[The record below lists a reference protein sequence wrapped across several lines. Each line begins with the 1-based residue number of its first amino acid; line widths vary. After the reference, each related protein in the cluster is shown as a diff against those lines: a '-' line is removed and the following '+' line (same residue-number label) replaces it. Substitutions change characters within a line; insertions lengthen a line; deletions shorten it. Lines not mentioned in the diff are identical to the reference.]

1 MPKDKKVEEKKVQ
14 KEKVKK
20 EWKELPACQVSD
32 SLLWE
37 TTKNYTSF
45 LIKNNGLTL
54 SCDPLNLTSRNLKKD
69 SGVASSRAL
78 GIDYDIDD
86 RQVKIKKKKEKRPVA
101 RFNLNIK
108 TKKKIPKSKLVS
120 LKDKEEPENN
130 NVVYG
135 SNKNVTLKAII
146 KSLKRDLKNYRKD
159 LVPVALKKVKRLSA
173 YKLKNKWANRL
184 EAKKIKS

>member
-1 MPKDKKVEEKKVQ
+1 MGKTKAWKDVPGK
-14 KEKVKK
+14 
-20 EWKELPACQVSD
+20 QVSED
-32 SLLWE
+32 SLWE
-37 TTKNYTSF
+37 MTKKYNSF
-45 LIKNNGLTL
+45 LNKNHGLTI
-54 SCDPLNLTSRNLKKD
+54 STDPLNLTGVNTKRD
-69 SGVASSRAL
+69 SGVSAVRAL
-78 GIDYDIDD
+78 GITTEIDE
-86 RQVKIKKKKEKRPVA
+86 RNVKEKKKKKKAPVV

-120 LKDKEEPENN
+120 LKDKEPENN

>member
-1 MPKDKKVEEKKVQ
+1 MGKTKAWKDV
-14 KEKVKK
+14 
-20 EWKELPACQVSD
+20 PGAQVSED
-32 SLLWE
+32 SLWE
-37 TTKNYTSF
+37 MTKKYNSF
-45 LIKNNGLTL
+45 LNKNHGLTI
-54 SCDPLNLTSRNLKKD
+54 STDPLNLT
-69 SGVASSRAL
+69 GVNTKRDCGVSAVRAL
-78 GIDYDIDD
+78 GISTEVND
-86 RQVKIKKKKEKRPVA
+86 RTVREKKQKKKAPVV

-120 LKDKEEPENN
+120 LKDKEPENN

-159 LVPVALKKVKRLSA
+159 LVPVALKKVKKLST
-173 YKLKNKWANRL
+173 YKLKNKWANRQ

>member
-1 MPKDKKVEEKKVQ
+1 M
-14 KEKVKK
+14 
-20 EWKELPACQVSD
+20 
-32 SLLWE
+32 
-37 TTKNYTSF
+37 
-45 LIKNNGLTL
+45 
-54 SCDPLNLTSRNLKKD
+54 LKK
-69 SGVASSRAL
+69 
-78 GIDYDIDD
+78 
-86 RQVKIKKKKEKRPVA
+86 KNKKKKAPVV

>member
-1 MPKDKKVEEKKVQ
+1 MGKTKAWKDVPGK
-14 KEKVKK
+14 
-20 EWKELPACQVSD
+20 QVSED
-32 SLLWE
+32 SLWE
-37 TTKNYTSF
+37 MTKKYNSF
-45 LIKNNGLTL
+45 LNKNHGLTI
-54 SCDPLNLTSRNLKKD
+54 STDPLNLTGINTKRD
-69 SGVASSRAL
+69 SGVSAVRAL
-78 GIDYDIDD
+78 GITTEIDD
-86 RQVKIKKKKEKRPVA
+86 RNVKEKKQKKKAPVV

-108 TKKKIPKSKLVS
+108 TKKKIPKKKLVS

>member
-1 MPKDKKVEEKKVQ
+1 MVKTKAWKDF
-14 KEKVKK
+14 
-20 EWKELPACQVSD
+20 PGAQVSED
-32 SLLWE
+32 SLWE
-37 TTKNYTSF
+37 MTKKYNSF
-45 LIKNNGLTL
+45 LNKNHGLTI
-54 SCDPLNLTSRNLKKD
+54 STDPLNLTGINTKRD
-69 SGVASSRAL
+69 CGVSAVRAL
-78 GIDYDIDD
+78 GIETEVNE
-86 RQVKIKKKKEKRPVA
+86 RNVKEKKQKKKADVV

-108 TKKKIPKSKLVS
+108 TKKKLPKNRLVA
-120 LKDKEEPENN
+120 LKDKEPSNN

-135 SNKNVTLKAII
+135 GNKNVTLRAIV

>member
-1 MPKDKKVEEKKVQ
+1 MGKTKAWKDVPGK
-14 KEKVKK
+14 
-20 EWKELPACQVSD
+20 QVSED
-32 SLLWE
+32 SLWE
-37 TTKNYTSF
+37 MTKKYNSF
-45 LIKNNGLTL
+45 LNKNHGLTI
-54 SCDPLNLTSRNLKKD
+54 STDPLNLTGVNTKRD
-69 SGVASSRAL
+69 SGVSAVRAL
-78 GIDYDIDD
+78 GITTEIDE
-86 RQVKIKKKKEKRPVA
+86 RNVKEKKQKKKAPVV
-101 RFNLNIK
+101 RINLNIK

>member
-1 MPKDKKVEEKKVQ
+1 MGKTKAWKDV
-14 KEKVKK
+14 
-20 EWKELPACQVSD
+20 PGAQVSED
-32 SLLWE
+32 SLWE
-37 TTKNYTSF
+37 MTKKYNSF
-45 LIKNNGLTL
+45 LNKNHGLTI
-54 SCDPLNLTSRNLKKD
+54 STDPLNLTGVNTKRD
-69 SGVASSRAL
+69 SGVSAVRAL
-78 GIDYDIDD
+78 GITTEIDE
-86 RQVKIKKKKEKRPVA
+86 RNVKEKKQKKKAPVV

-120 LKDKEEPENN
+120 LKDKEPENN

-135 SNKNVTLKAII
+135 SNKNVTLRAII